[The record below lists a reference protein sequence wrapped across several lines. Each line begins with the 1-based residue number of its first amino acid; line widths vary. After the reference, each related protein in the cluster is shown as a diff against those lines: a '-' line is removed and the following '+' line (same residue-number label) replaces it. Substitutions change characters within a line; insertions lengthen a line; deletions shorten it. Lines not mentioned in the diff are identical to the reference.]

1 MFTCCSNCYLDV
13 VKYDDQHQ
21 KCWIKREVEHFSD
34 RRLSE
39 NGSDVNRIE
48 SFHQKFS
55 EKFKKKAWA
64 HLNKSWRRLEVP
76 RERGVHDRSLE
87 WPTVGR

>member
-1 MFTCCSNCYLDV
+1 MVLLVLFFDLYRKHIVFFGKSSSLFLQEVVLDV

-34 RRLSE
+34 RR
-39 NGSDVNRIE
+39 
-48 SFHQKFS
+48 
-55 EKFKKKAWA
+55 
-64 HLNKSWRRLEVP
+64 LNKSWRRLEVP